1 MRGKNNQRISDIIK
15 KLTAKSDI
23 KDKLEKLDILDYW
36 HDTIGQ
42 NLTKYII
49 NEYVKNDVLFVKLK
63 SSVVRNEL
71 TYNKSKIIEKVNS
84 IAGKK
89 VIKDIF
95 LK

>member
-1 MRGKNNQRISDIIK
+1 MK
-15 KLTAKSDI
+15 
-23 KDKLEKLDILDYW
+23 
-36 HDTIGQ
+36 
-42 NLTKYII
+42 NLTKYIV
-49 NEYVKNDVLFVKLK
+49 NEYVKNDVLYVKLK